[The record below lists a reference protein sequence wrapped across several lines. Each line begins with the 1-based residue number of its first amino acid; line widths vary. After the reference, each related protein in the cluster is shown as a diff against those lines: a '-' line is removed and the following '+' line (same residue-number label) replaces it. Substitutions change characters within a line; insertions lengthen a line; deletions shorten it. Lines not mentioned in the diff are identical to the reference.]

1 MSFEALFPV
10 TEPIGYS
17 VTSYTDSFDN
27 SQTLHLLKTLCLQ
40 WLIAYKDLHYGPDR
54 KLHFDSKYW
63 HEEEVSVTQ
72 KPLASSGNMLT
83 FDPSFEQEKRSKSK
97 TISNRVSLGEKLME
111 AAGIDPPPVGT

>member
-1 MSFEALFPV
+1 M
-10 TEPIGYS
+10 
-17 VTSYTDSFDN
+17 
-27 SQTLHLLKTLCLQ
+27 K
-40 WLIAYKDLHYGPDR
+40 
-54 KLHFDSKYW
+54 
-63 HEEEVSVTQ
+63 